1 MFLAGML
8 AGIALLGL
16 VIYIRY
22 KNIDIRWY
30 EWLLGALGIGLLLF
44 TLQNMDAALKEH
56 WEGTHLTF
64 LLVFGAPALVLI
76 ALSATLPFLRSL
88 IRKKQI
94 NNPDSTSAK

>member
-30 EWLLGALGIGLLLF
+30 EWLLGALGIGW
-44 TLQNMDAALKEH
+44 M
-56 WEGTHLTF
+56 
-64 LLVFGAPALVLI
+64 P
-76 ALSATLPFLRSL
+76 P
-88 IRKKQI
+88 
-94 NNPDSTSAK
+94 